1 MAEKKIDVVIERD
14 VWRANDK
21 GEVIRHR
28 KGSVVSMP
36 VDEDLLDAIASG
48 AVRRA
53 GPEDRR

>member
-14 VWRANDK
+14 VWRASDK